1 MGEWWSAENAS
12 LIGAIGGSMVG
23 VLGGVFGT
31 VVGVCAP
38 RGIARG
44 PVLVGQASMAIVGL
58 AVFVTGIAAATVAG
72 QPSHVFLPLLLAGF
86 VMSSVFGPLYPV
98 VRARYRQ
105 AEARRLQAEEFRRA

>member
-1 MGEWWSAENAS
+1 MEWWSAEHAA

-23 VLGGVFGT
+23 VIGGVFGS

-44 PVLVGQASMAIVGL
+44 PVLTGHTVLVIVGL
-58 AVFVTGIAAATVAG
+58 GLLLAGIAAVTVAG
-72 QPSHVFLPLLLAGF
+72 QPYHVYFPLLLGGF
-86 VMSSVFGPLYPV
+86 VMSATLGPLLPV

-105 AEARRLQAEEFRRA
+105 AEARRMEAAEIRRG